1 MYFVEVA
8 GLLDDL
14 PSTAANADQRSPVW
28 CSNSP
33 QERLA
38 LKLKCANDIHSFREA
53 AFSAESVFAATS
65 ESLLRLRSWVLMKLS
80 LLSLLLCAAV
90 AAMNVPQA

>member
-1 MYFVEVA
+1 MEVA

-14 PSTAANADQRSPVW
+14 PSTAANADKRSPHKEAPVW
-28 CSNSP
+28 SSNSP

-53 AFSAESVFAATS
+53 AFSAESVFADNNDVVS
-65 ESLLRLRSWVLMKLS
+65 
-80 LLSLLLCAAV
+80 
-90 AAMNVPQA
+90 Q